1 MIILTFMALLAFAV
15 SLQMNLEFL
24 RGDGI
29 VDGFAAGIRIG
40 EKDCVIA
47 DERCE
52 AVFFKVQKIDITRFP
67 AVYLVFSCGGNGEI
81 PI

>member
-1 MIILTFMALLAFAV
+1 MALLAFAL

-24 RGDGI
+24 RSDG
-29 VDGFAAGIRIG
+29 VADRFAAGIRVE
-40 EKDCVIA
+40 EKDCVVA

-67 AVYLVFSCGGNGEI
+67 AVYRVFFCGGNREI
-81 PI
+81 ST